1 MTGGVYAGYA
11 YDRETRRWQVWDR
24 RENLKDLPA
33 HHFSNRG
40 GVLFEKH
47 FVGFE
52 KYHTSQSSIMHWYKN
67 SYPQ

>member
-1 MTGGVYAGYA
+1 MGAIYAGKKYEVER
-11 YDRETRRWQVWDR
+11 DRLRMWDR
-24 RENLKDLPA
+24 VDNLKNKEA

-52 KYHTSQSSIMHWYKN
+52 KYFRDEASQMEWYAKAF
-67 SYPQ
+67 PK